1 MGGYAIPPPERKG
14 TMKATATHPAIEFV
28 TAAVSAVAARCD
40 TPTVVTL
47 TGTGGAVTG
56 RPEAL
61 PGGPVTADTIAAACA
76 GMARLIARHPGT
88 LTADVTGYAV
98 ILPGERV
105 AFAADRA
112 GRTHHLQLP
121 GVPTEPL
128 CTDRWGAV
136 CDGLTAMI
144 KAATR

>member
-1 MGGYAIPPPERKG
+1 MNTTVP
-14 TMKATATHPAIEFV
+14 TPAIESV
-28 TAAVSAVAARCD
+28 TAAVTAVAARCD
-40 TPTVVTL
+40 TPALVTL

-56 RPEAL
+56 RQEAL
-61 PGGPVTADTIAAACA
+61 PGGPVTADSIAAVCA

-112 GRTHHLQLP
+112 GRTHHIQLP

-128 CTDRWGAV
+128 RADRWGAMI
-136 CDGLTAMI
+136 DSITAMI
-144 KAATR
+144 NAAAR